1 MLMFPWYLN
10 IVFAVACL
18 TGLLLLIRSISKIVA
33 LYNSPNGVDFPASQ
47 PMAVFEIKEA
57 GSYEI
62 ALKRPSL
69 FGIMPTKLS
78 LEITALADKRSVPV
92 TPALNLLSLRRNL
105 SGERVVPLAEFE
117 ALQAGSYQLK
127 NYSLELLKEN
137 DSLLITPKTG
147 AKGFALIFA
156 ILFSAILFIGGL
168 VLTLLSLLKN

>member
-1 MLMFPWYLN
+1 MFPWYLD
-10 IVFAVACL
+10 IVFALACVI
-18 TGLLLLIRSISKIVA
+18 GLLLLIRSIYKIVA
-33 LYNSPNGVDFPASQ
+33 LYNSPNSVDFPATQSV
-47 PMAVFEIKEA
+47 ALFELKKT

-69 FGIMPTKLS
+69 FGIMPSKLS
-78 LEITALADKRSVPV
+78 LEITALDNKRKVPV
-92 TPALNLLSLRRNL
+92 IPALNLLSQRRNL

-117 ALQAGSYQLK
+117 ALNTGSYQLT
-127 NYSLELLKEN
+127 NHSAEALKEN
-137 DSLLITPKTG
+137 DRLLVTPKTG